1 MDRYHTRTGDKL
13 RELRQDKAMLQGAL
27 DAANEQVARLSR
39 DYEAAQQVK
48 RDALAEVKRLRADR
62 ASYSQR
68 YEVLVAEVGQ
78 LRGIRELL
86 VKSLVRATNEDE
98 DAVREAPTS
107 VAVRHENEVKRLR
120 AELGSKLDQAAVHYG
135 EVIERLETEV
145 KRLRGMEE
153 PLRTLYR
160 FVMESWY
167 ARNIAVPSGV
177 LERAYRATGLL
188 LP

>member
-1 MDRYHTRTGDKL
+1 MGAGGMDRYHTRTGDKL

-48 RDALAEVKRLRADR
+48 RDALA
-62 ASYSQR
+62 
-68 YEVLVAEVGQ
+68 
-78 LRGIRELL
+78 
-86 VKSLVRATNEDE
+86 
-98 DAVREAPTS
+98 
-107 VAVRHENEVKRLR
+107 EVKRLR

>member
-107 VAVRHENEVKRLR
+107 VAVRHE
-120 AELGSKLDQAAVHYG
+120 
-135 EVIERLETEV
+135 TEV

>member
-1 MDRYHTRTGDKL
+1 
-13 RELRQDKAMLQGAL
+13 
-27 DAANEQVARLSR
+27 LSR

-68 YEVLVAEVGQ
+68 YEVLVA
-78 LRGIRELL
+78 
-86 VKSLVRATNEDE
+86 
-98 DAVREAPTS
+98 
-107 VAVRHENEVKRLR
+107 
-120 AELGSKLDQAAVHYG
+120 
-135 EVIERLETEV
+135 EV

>member
-1 MDRYHTRTGDKL
+1 MGLWEWERGADQDDHHVSTV
-13 RELRQDKAMLQGAL
+13 ELRQDKAMLQGAL

-68 YEVLVAEVGQ
+68 YEVL
-78 LRGIRELL
+78 
-86 VKSLVRATNEDE
+86 
-98 DAVREAPTS
+98 
-107 VAVRHENEVKRLR
+107 
-120 AELGSKLDQAAVHYG
+120 
-135 EVIERLETEV
+135 ETEV